1 MFRKGGALNGAFIQV
16 PEGCLVQAWGSSG
29 SDNDRVSMAVLT
41 TFAVESIERTLSV
54 VEGMGGRVHL

>member
-29 SDNDRVSMAVLT
+29 SDDGRVSMAVLT
-41 TFAVESIERTLSV
+41 TFAVESIEVTLKT
-54 VEGMGGRVHL
+54 VEDLGGRVYL